1 MRQGT
6 CRLTGGE
13 GLHWAVVPLKK
24 KKKKKKEKE
33 KEEEEEEKEEEEKEE
48 EEKEEEEAV
57 LTSKL
62 YLNLRKKPLKCCIW
76 SGLVWC

>member
-1 MRQGT
+1 M
-6 CRLTGGE
+6 
-13 GLHWAVVPLKK
+13 ANALKK

-33 KEEEEEEKEEEEKEE
+33 KEEEE